1 MQMFDIAQDLYKK
14 TKLCSGAEIEISPI
28 SKKL

>member
-14 TKLCSGAEIEISPI
+14 TKLCSETEMNFFSA

>member
-14 TKLCSGAEIEISPI
+14 TKLCSETEMIFLSA

>member
-14 TKLCSGAEIEISPI
+14 TKLCLETEMDFPSDSE
-28 SKKL
+28 KL

>member
-14 TKLCSGAEIEISPI
+14 TKLCSEIEMNFSSA